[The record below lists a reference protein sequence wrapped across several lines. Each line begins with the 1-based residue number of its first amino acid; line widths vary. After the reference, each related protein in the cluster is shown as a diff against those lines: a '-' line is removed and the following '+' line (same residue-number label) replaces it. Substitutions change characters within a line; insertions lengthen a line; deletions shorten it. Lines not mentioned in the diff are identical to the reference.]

1 MDPLLAFAIVS
12 SIFALGDIIS
22 IKSKSLI
29 SVLFVGSVFYLVGF
43 WTIFPDDL
51 NTIAQLQGLGAMMI
65 GVLITHMGTLMNI
78 RQLMDQWRTVVVALA
93 ALVGIGILVYGG
105 GTLLFGR
112 EIAIVAA
119 PPIAGGVVAGLIM
132 TEAAA
137 ARGLTELS
145 VLATLLVVVQGFV
158 GYPLAS
164 FCLTREARRVVAGEL
179 TQVEA
184 AVQPK
189 AEMDNGVLKFR
200 LPPMPEKYQTSFVLI
215 AKTAIVA
222 YAAVSLANAIPGVP
236 IHPYVM
242 TLIFGIIAAEIGLLE
257 TDTLTKAN
265 AFGLAILALMA
276 IIMTNLNQA
285 TPEMLAG
292 LLAPL
297 VGTLILGAIG
307 IFIASSLVGRMVGL
321 TPEMASAIGLSALF
335 GFPGTFIL
343 SHEAAKAIATNEEER
358 QQILDHI
365 LPKML
370 VAGFITVTI
379 ASVVMAGLFANWF

>member
-119 PPIAGGVVAGLIM
+119 PPISGGVVAGLIM

>member
-112 EIAIVAA
+112 EIAITAA
-119 PPIAGGVVAGLIM
+119 PPISGGVVAGIIM
-132 TEAAA
+132 SEAAA
-137 ARGLTELS
+137 AKGLTELS

>member
-145 VLATLLVVVQGFV
+145 VLATLLVVVQGFL

-164 FCLTREARRVVAGEL
+164 FCLTREARRVVRGEL
-179 TQVEA
+179 PQVET
-184 AVQPK
+184 AVRTEAV
-189 AEMDNGVLKFR
+189 AENGILKFR

>member
-189 AEMDNGVLKFR
+189 A
-200 LPPMPEKYQTSFVLI
+200 
-215 AKTAIVA
+215 
-222 YAAVSLANAIPGVP
+222 
-236 IHPYVM
+236 
-242 TLIFGIIAAEIGLLE
+242 
-257 TDTLTKAN
+257 
-265 AFGLAILALMA
+265 
-276 IIMTNLNQA
+276 
-285 TPEMLAG
+285 
-292 LLAPL
+292 
-297 VGTLILGAIG
+297 
-307 IFIASSLVGRMVGL
+307 
-321 TPEMASAIGLSALF
+321 
-335 GFPGTFIL
+335 
-343 SHEAAKAIATNEEER
+343 
-358 QQILDHI
+358 
-365 LPKML
+365 
-370 VAGFITVTI
+370 
-379 ASVVMAGLFANWF
+379 

>member
-242 TLIFGIIAAEIGLLE
+242 TLIFGIIAAEIGLLD

>member
-65 GVLITHMGTLMNI
+65 GILITHMGTLMNI

-145 VLATLLVVVQGFV
+145 VLATLLVVVQGFL

>member
-1 MDPLLAFAIVS
+1 
-12 SIFALGDIIS
+12 
-22 IKSKSLI
+22 
-29 SVLFVGSVFYLVGF
+29 
-43 WTIFPDDL
+43 
-51 NTIAQLQGLGAMMI
+51 
-65 GVLITHMGTLMNI
+65 
-78 RQLMDQWRTVVVALA
+78 
-93 ALVGIGILVYGG
+93 
-105 GTLLFGR
+105 
-112 EIAIVAA
+112 
-119 PPIAGGVVAGLIM
+119 
-132 TEAAA
+132 
-137 ARGLTELS
+137 
-145 VLATLLVVVQGFV
+145 TLLVVVQGFV

>member
-112 EIAIVAA
+112 EIAITAA

>member
-1 MDPLLAFAIVS
+1 
-12 SIFALGDIIS
+12 
-22 IKSKSLI
+22 
-29 SVLFVGSVFYLVGF
+29 
-43 WTIFPDDL
+43 
-51 NTIAQLQGLGAMMI
+51 
-65 GVLITHMGTLMNI
+65 
-78 RQLMDQWRTVVVALA
+78 VVVALA